1 MYPFLFGIIMSLS
14 TLNIYVE
21 TDMMVCATDGG
32 ISVHL
37 VVIFPLFKSLIFLVV
52 LPQVPHLENIQY
64 SVYHEGATAIMIV
77 YMRM

>member
-1 MYPFLFGIIMSLS
+1 
-14 TLNIYVE
+14 
-21 TDMMVCATDGG
+21 MMVYATDG
-32 ISVHL
+32 
-37 VVIFPLFKSLIFLVV
+37 VVTTHVVVVFPLSKSLVFLVV